1 LKRYNFRKPKK
12 EANTSEQVG
21 SISIFDFKEKK
32 QRDDLQQHQEA
43 PSQQEDP
50 T

>member
-1 LKRYNFRKPKK
+1 LKRYNFRKPKR
-12 EANTSEQVG
+12 EAGTSEQVG
-21 SISIFDFKEKK
+21 SISISNFEEEK

-43 PSQQEDP
+43 SSQQKEP